1 MALNIS
7 SLQGS
12 IRTRLLVGTIAL
24 AVIPLIIL
32 GVVVGGLSSQQ
43 SSAALQERAYQQITS
58 ISAGK
63 EQEIRAYLGGLGDTL
78 TVLAASSQTKEA
90 IRQLPPAFNQLPSQ
104 LPVSLN
110 DAITAV
116 NKYDTEQ
123 FSAQYAKRNPGRKAD
138 LKISTNTLPPQTI
151 AAQYL
156 YIASNANPL
165 GEKNKLMRASDA
177 SEYTALH
184 SKLQPYIKTV
194 VEKYGLYDFFLVE
207 PTNGFVVYTYF
218 KELDYATSLKS
229 GPWANTG
236 LAKAFNASRADPTNT
251 VHFTDFA
258 TYVPSYDDQAGFM
271 SVNIVDNG
279 QLLGVLIVQVPI
291 EKINTIMTFNNQW
304 KNVGLGESGESYLV
318 GSDFKP
324 RSISRFAKEDIA
336 GYSKLMKNLGTSD
349 AEIAAMQV
357 RGSNL
362 GIQKFDTS
370 GVRNAISG
378 AAGAATYPDYR
389 NISVLGAYAPFK
401 IYGLNWA
408 LITEID
414 EAEALA
420 SATALRRNILLLS
433 LAALA
438 LMGLIATFVA
448 LRLSRSINTPLE
460 KISDTVVKLNAGEL
474 DARTGMK
481 SGDELNVLGKQLD
494 DLLDDRVA
502 TFQKAEKENE
512 ELNNSII
519 TIMSALA
526 TLSQKDLTTKVP
538 VSADVTGAVSDGLN
552 YMTSETAKV
561 LKRVEEVSMQVA
573 QASVNVRNTS
583 ESARTQAAESSL
595 EIESAS
601 AELATAADALTDIA
615 DQARNM
621 DIAAGEAIKATREAL
636 AGVRET
642 VSGIGASRDLIR
654 ETEKRIKR
662 LGERTQ
668 EISTAV
674 NAISSI
680 ADRTG
685 ILALNT
691 SMQAVAAGEAG
702 RAYAVVADEVKR
714 LAESARAATQQIANL
729 VGAIQSETVDT
740 VDAINRAIGQVVE
753 ISKTA
758 ERAGEQM
765 QQTENKTGQLVDS
778 VRLIARTT
786 EAQSKVSGVLQQRA
800 VQLQAGSANTT
811 QQLDAQSLETKKLV
825 DFAQGLVESVSV
837 FRLPD

>member
-24 AVIPLIIL
+24 ALIPLIIL
-32 GVVVGGLSSQQ
+32 ALVIGTLSSQQ
-43 SSAALQERAYQQITS
+43 STAALQDRAYDQIKS

-78 TVLAASSQTKEA
+78 TALAASEQTKNA
-90 IRQLPPAFNQLPSQ
+90 IKEFPAAFNQLPSQ
-104 LPVSLN
+104 MSVSL
-110 DAITAV
+110 DQAIADV
-116 NKYDTEQ
+116 NKYNTEQ
-123 FSAQYAKRNPGRKAD
+123 FSANYAKRNPGKKVD
-138 LKISTNTLPPQTI
+138 LKISTNTLPPETI

-156 YIASNANPL
+156 YIANNANPL

-177 SEYTALH
+177 SQYTALH
-184 SKLQPYIKTV
+184 AKMQPFAKV
-194 VEKYGLYDFFLVE
+194 LVEKYGLYDIFLVE

-218 KELDYATSLKS
+218 KELDFGTSLTK
-229 GPWANTG
+229 GPWANSG
-236 LAKAFNASRADPTNT
+236 LAKAYTASRADPTNT

-258 TYVPSYDDQAGFM
+258 PYVPSYDDQAGFM
-271 SVNIVDNG
+271 SVNIVENG
-279 QLLGVLIVQVPI
+279 QLLGVLIIQVPI
-291 EKINTIMTFNNQW
+291 DRINAIMTFSGKW
-304 KNVGLGESGESYLV
+304 KEVGLGASGETYLV
-318 GSDFKP
+318 GSDLKP
-324 RSISRFAKEDIA
+324 RSISRFVKEDIK
-336 GYSKLMKNLGTSD
+336 GYSKLMKSLGTTD
-349 AEIAAMQV
+349 AEIAAINV
-357 RGSNL
+357 RNSNL
-362 GIQKFDTS
+362 GIQKFETQ
-370 GVRNAISG
+370 GVRAALGG
-378 AAGAATYPDYR
+378 ASGAATYPDYR
-389 NISVLGAYAPFK
+389 KVPVLGAYAPFK

-408 LITEID
+408 LISEID
-414 EAEALA
+414 ESEALA
-420 SATALRRNILLLS
+420 SANTLRRNILLFS

-460 KISDTVVKLNAGEL
+460 KISDTVVRLNAGEL

-512 ELNNSII
+512 ELNNSVI
-519 TIMSALA
+519 TIMGALA
-526 TLSQKDLTTKVP
+526 TLSQKDLTAKVP

-552 YMTSETAKV
+552 YVTSETAKV
-561 LKRVEEVSMQVA
+561 LKRVEAVSMQVA

-583 ESARTQAAESSL
+583 ESARTQAAESSQ

-642 VSGIGASRDLIR
+642 VTGIGASRDLIR

-674 NAISSI
+674 NSISSI

-714 LAESARAATQQIANL
+714 LAESARTATQQIANL

-765 QQTENKTGQLVDS
+765 QQTETKTGQLVES
-778 VRLIARTT
+778 VRQIARTT
-786 EAQSKVSGVLQQRA
+786 EEQSRVSGVLQQRA

-811 QQLDAQSLETKKLV
+811 LQLDAQSVETKKLV
-825 DFAQGLVESVSV
+825 DYAQGLVESVSV

>member
-1 MALNIS
+1 MALNTS

-12 IRTRLLVGTIAL
+12 IRTRLLVGTVAL
-24 AVIPLIIL
+24 ALIPLIIL
-32 GVVVGGLSSQQ
+32 ALVIGGLATTQ
-43 SSAALQERAYQQITS
+43 SSSALQSRAQDQLAS
-58 ISAGK
+58 LRASK
-63 EQEIRAYLGGLGDTL
+63 EQEIKSYLNGLGDTL
-78 TVLAASSQTKEA
+78 TVLAASQQTKEA
-90 IRQLPPAFNQLPSQ
+90 ATALPPAFNSLSTQLPI
-104 LPVSLN
+104 SL
-110 DAITAV
+110 DQAAKAID
-116 NKYDTEQ
+116 KYNTEQ
-123 FSAQYAKRNPGRKAD
+123 FAIQYGKRNPGTTST
-138 LKISTNTLPPQTI
+138 LKINASVLPPQTI
-151 AAQYL
+151 ASQYL
-156 YIASNANPL
+156 YIANNPNPL
-165 GEKNKLMRASDA
+165 GEKNKLMRATDS

-184 SKLQPYIKTV
+184 GRLQPYMKTV
-194 VEKYGLYDFFLVE
+194 VEKYGLYDIFLVDAKS
-207 PTNGFVVYTYF
+207 GFVVYTYF
-218 KELDYATSLKS
+218 KELDYGTSLLE
-229 GPWANTG
+229 GYWANSG
-236 LAKAFNASRADPTNT
+236 LAKAFKASRNDPTNT

-258 TYVPSYDDQAGFM
+258 TYLPSYDDQAGFM
-271 SVNIVDNG
+271 SVNIVENG
-279 QLLGVLIVQVPI
+279 QLLGVLVVQVPI
-291 EKINTIMTFNNQW
+291 DRINAIMTSGGKW
-304 KNVGLGESGESYLV
+304 KEIGLGASGETYLV
-318 GSDFKP
+318 GSDLRP
-324 RSISRFAKEDIA
+324 RSVSRFAQEDID
-336 GYSKLMKNLGTSD
+336 GFTKLMKGLGSSE
-349 AEIAAMQV
+349 AELNAMKS

-362 GIQKFDTS
+362 GLQKLDTKGVRDALAGKS
-370 GVRNAISG
+370 GV
-378 AAGAATYPDYR
+378 ATYPDYR
-389 NISVLGAYAPFK
+389 KISVLGAFTPLK
-401 IYGLNWA
+401 VYGLNWA
-408 LITEID
+408 LLSEID
-414 EAEALA
+414 ESEALA
-420 SATALRRNILLLS
+420 SANTLRRNLLLS
-433 LAALA
+433 TLGALA
-438 LMGLIATFVA
+438 LMALIATFIA
-448 LRLSRSINTPLE
+448 LRLSRSINTPLSQ
-460 KISDTVVKLNAGEL
+460 ISDTVVKLNAGEL
-474 DARTGMK
+474 TARTGMK
-481 SGDELNVLGKQLD
+481 SGDELQVLGRQLD
-494 DLLDDRVA
+494 ELLDERVT

-512 ELNNSII
+512 ELNNSVIE
-519 TIMSALA
+519 IMMALGS
-526 TLSQKDLTTKVP
+526 LSKRDLTVKVP

-552 YMTSETAKV
+552 LMTSETAKV
-561 LKRVEEVSMQVA
+561 LKQVENVSMQVA

-583 ESARTQAAESSL
+583 ESARNLAAESSI

-601 AELATAADALTDIA
+601 GELANAATALNDIA
-615 DQARNM
+615 SQARSM

-765 QQTENKTGQLVDS
+765 QQTETKTGQLVDS
-778 VRLIARTT
+778 VRQIARTT
-786 EAQSKVSGVLQQRA
+786 EEQSKASGVLQQRA
-800 VQLQAGSANTT
+800 VQLQEGSRNTT
-811 QQLDAQSLETKKLV
+811 VQLDAQSAETKKLV